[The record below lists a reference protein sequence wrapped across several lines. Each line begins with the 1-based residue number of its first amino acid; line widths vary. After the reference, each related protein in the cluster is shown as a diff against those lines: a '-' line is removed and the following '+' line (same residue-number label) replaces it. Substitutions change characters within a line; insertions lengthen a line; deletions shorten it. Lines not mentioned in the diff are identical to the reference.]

1 MIQKAMATLMLAVT
15 SFTAPVAAEEWPSDS
30 VSIVVPY
37 NAGGITDV
45 LARVVA
51 EELSKRT
58 GKSVIVENRAGAGG
72 NIGAAHVAQAEPD
85 GTTLFVGAPGPFSIN
100 EYMFSEMPY
109 SPEKDLRG
117 ITVIAQVP
125 IVVMVNTKRNNFK
138 TIDDL
143 LAYAN
148 ANPGKLSSSS
158 GGVGQSS
165 HLSLELFKSISGVDI
180 VHVPYNGAAP
190 SRMDLAAG
198 RVDMTIDNLS
208 TYLPDIEAGTLAVLA
223 SGTPQRSKFL
233 PDVPTLREVG
243 LEDYS
248 ATAWYALA
256 APAATPDET
265 INQIYAKVDEILS
278 DPEVVARI
286 DALRAEVVD
295 GTPAETDAFF
305 AEEREKWSAV
315 IERAGIGAQ

>member
-1 MIQKAMATLMLAVT
+1 MANTRRARPATTEKRQRILDSTEEIILERGYAAVT
-15 SFTAPVAAEEWPSDS
+15 SRS
-30 VSIVVPY
+30 
-37 NAGGITDV
+37 
-45 LARVVA
+45 VA
-51 EELSKRT
+51 ER
-58 GKSVIVENRAGAGG
+58 
-72 NIGAAHVAQAEPD
+72 
-85 GTTLFVGAPGPFSIN
+85 VGIQPPHLH
-100 EYMFSEMPY
+100 YY
-109 SPEKDLRG
+109 
-117 ITVIAQVP
+117 
-125 IVVMVNTKRNNFK
+125 FK